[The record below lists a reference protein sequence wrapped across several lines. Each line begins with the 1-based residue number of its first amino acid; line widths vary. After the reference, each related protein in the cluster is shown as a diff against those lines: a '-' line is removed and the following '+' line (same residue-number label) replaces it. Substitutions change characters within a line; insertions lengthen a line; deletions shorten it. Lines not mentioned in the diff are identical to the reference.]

1 VSRNSDDRL
10 RTRNFEPLRDC
21 LRSLCQTCYITLPLQ
36 SIHASTEQ
44 DLSAFYLDTGDHEHS
59 APTASGALCSLTN
72 LLVEDVE
79 MKEVVW
85 SPIAAY
91 TRTTSV
97 EKLIAFEQKL
107 VSWKNLYLN
116 ILPELDTDSALNT
129 LLVYKWSQFAIPP
142 PSYTSITRHKSL
154 AAAHYNFYRA
164 RVKWALIL
172 LGHDLLR
179 NKLIAE
185 FYFYEALRH
194 ATSHMAVRSATDHD
208 EDTYIPCEA
217 LKTGLLPVLH
227 MIGLCSPD
235 PLWLEFVRDVS
246 DQITQE
252 GVIKGH
258 TFATNLGCLHKFEML
273 RLGSEIPTTLER
285 YPEPAERIICQ
296 LVPET
301 DGRHFTSFFAAPA
314 AGGNPQESGLDAY
327 RVIGQARWRCNYE
340 EGPCTPIFS
349 MYDSANLESF
359 SMDWLYN
366 TQPALDWLSWSQEKE
381 FDMKRA
387 LEDHISGTRL
397 LLATNTIIA
406 DP

>member
-1 VSRNSDDRL
+1 MSGNK
-10 RTRNFEPLRDC
+10 NFEPLRDC
-21 LRSLCQTCYITLPLQ
+21 LRSLSQTCYITLPLQ
-36 SIHASTEQ
+36 LIAASTKQ
-44 DLSAFYLDTGDHEHS
+44 HLSAFYLETGGHEHS
-59 APTASGALCSLTN
+59 AATASGALCSLVD
-72 LLVEDVE
+72 LLVEDFE

-91 TRTTSV
+91 ARNTSV
-97 EKLIAFEQKL
+97 EKLTDFEQKL
-107 VSWKNLYLN
+107 VSWRNACME
-116 ILPELDTDSALNT
+116 IFPDLDTDSALNT

-142 PSYTSITRHKSL
+142 PPYTSTTRHKSL

-172 LGHDLLR
+172 LGHDVLQ
-179 NKLIAE
+179 NKLVAE

-194 ATSHMAVRSATDHD
+194 ATSHMAVRSTTDHD

-217 LKTGLLPVLH
+217 LKIGLLPVLH
-227 MIGLCSPD
+227 IIGLCSPD
-235 PLWLEFVRDVS
+235 PLWLEFIKDVS

-258 TFATNLGCLHKFEML
+258 TFATNLGCLHRFEMY
-273 RLGSEIPTTLER
+273 RLGSDNPTKLER
-285 YPEPAERIICQ
+285 YPEPGERIICQ

-301 DGRHFTSFFAAPA
+301 DGRHFTSFFSAPA
-314 AGGNPQESGLDAY
+314 AGSNPQDSGLAPY

-340 EGPCTPIFS
+340 EGPCTPIFT

-366 TQPALDWLSWSQEKE
+366 TQPVLDWLSWSQEKE

-397 LLATNTIIA
+397 LLAADTMIA
-406 DP
+406 DT